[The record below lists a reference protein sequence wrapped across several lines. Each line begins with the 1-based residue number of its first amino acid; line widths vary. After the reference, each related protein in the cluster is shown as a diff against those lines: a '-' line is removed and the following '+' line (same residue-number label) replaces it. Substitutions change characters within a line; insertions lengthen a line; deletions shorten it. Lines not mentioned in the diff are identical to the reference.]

1 MRNSRIEKNRSAFW
15 FSQKRKLYQGTE
27 LIHRLIWIIQH
38 ILFYNGRFDSVAD
51 DRTIGNFF
59 PSLHMEPRGFIIVAK
74 AFKDL
79 DKNSPL
85 DKFGLLNLFRQN

>member
-1 MRNSRIEKNRSAFW
+1 
-15 FSQKRKLYQGTE
+15 
-27 LIHRLIWIIQH
+27 
-38 ILFYNGRFDSVAD
+38 
-51 DRTIGNFF
+51 
-59 PSLHMEPRGFIIVAK
+59 MEPRGFIIVAK